1 MSAVAG
7 VVSRSYFDALAQ
19 AVSDAARPGERS
31 SLLLKSECSDFIR
44 FNRAAVRQ
52 ATHVEQAVATV
63 ALTQGQRRAEGRC
76 TLAGRLDADVAT
88 LRVELDALRALL
100 PDLPDDPWLLL
111 PEAPVHSER
120 HETGS
125 LPSPEHLVHCV
136 TEAAGGLD
144 FVGFHAG
151 GPVVRAFADSTGTR
165 HWHHVETFHFDWC
178 LYHAA
183 DKAVKTAYAGTQWS
197 DEAFARRVADGAARL
212 ALLARPPRVLKPGT
226 YRSWFAPAAM
236 AELLGVLGWSGFG
249 QKARRTGTSSLM
261 RLAHRD
267 AVLHPQMNLFEDPA
281 LGTAPAFT
289 AEGFGRPG
297 RVSLIERGLATDTL
311 TNARSARE
319 YGVAANGANAAE
331 TPEALSLQPGVLSD
345 TRAMAELGTGLWV
358 SNLWYL
364 NYSDRQACRLTGL
377 TRFACLWVENGEPV
391 EPIGVMRFDDSF
403 LRMFGEG
410 LVGLGDRAELIAES
424 STYLE
429 RQLGS
434 LSTPGALVEGWKL
447 TL

>member
-1 MSAVAG
+1 VSVVARG
-7 VVSRSYFDALAQ
+7 YFDALVG
-19 AVSDAARPGERS
+19 AVCGAARAGERS
-31 SLLLKSECSDFIR
+31 SLLFKAESSDFIR

-63 ALTQGQRRAEGRC
+63 ALTQGQRRAEGRI
-76 TLAGRLDADVAT
+76 TLAGRIDADVAA
-88 LRVELDALRALL
+88 LRSELDALRALL
-100 PDLPDDPWLLL
+100 PGLADDPWLLL

-120 HETGS
+120 HDSGT
-125 LPSPEHLVHCV
+125 LPDAGHLVRCV
-136 TEAAGGLD
+136 AEAAAGLD
-144 FVGFHAG
+144 FVGFHAA
-151 GPVVRAFADSTGTR
+151 GPVVRAFADSAGTR
-165 HWHHVETFHFDWC
+165 HWHQVETFHVDWC

-183 DKAVKTAYAGTQWS
+183 DKAVKTAYAGSHWS
-197 DEAFARRVADGAARL
+197 DDEFARRVGNGAAQL
-212 ALLARPPRVLKPGT
+212 ALLAKPPRMLQPGA

-236 AELLGVLGWSGFG
+236 AELLGALGWGGFG
-249 QKARRTGTSSLM
+249 LKARRTGTSSLM

-267 AVLHPQMNLFEDPA
+267 AVLHPDVNLFEHPA
-281 LGTAPAFT
+281 LGSAPAFT

-311 TNARSARE
+311 ANARSARE
-319 YGVAANGANAAE
+319 YGVAANGANPSE
-331 TPEALSLQPGVLSD
+331 SPEALSLLPGRLPD
-345 TRAMAELGTGLWV
+345 AQALATLGTGLWV

-364 NYSDRQACRLTGL
+364 NYSDRPACRLTGL
-377 TRFACLWVENGEPV
+377 TRFACLWVEDGQPV
-391 EPIGVMRFDDSF
+391 EPVGVMRFDDSF

-424 STYLE
+424 GTYLE

>member
-1 MSAVAG
+1 MN
-7 VVSRSYFDALAQ
+7 VVSRDYFDALAE
-19 AVSDAARPGERS
+19 AVCAAARPGERS
-31 SLLLKSECSDFIR
+31 SLLLKSEASDFIR
-44 FNRAAVRQ
+44 FNQAAVRQ
-52 ATHVEQAVATV
+52 ATHVEQAVATI
-63 ALTQGQRRAEGRC
+63 ALTLGQRRAEGRI
-76 TLAGRLDADVAT
+76 TLGGQLDADVAAV
-88 LRVELDALRALL
+88 RGELQSLRALL
-100 PDLPDDPWLLL
+100 PDLADDPWLLL
-111 PEAPVHSER
+111 PEAPACSER

-125 LPSPEHLVHCV
+125 LPSADRVVRCV
-136 TEAAGGLD
+136 AEAAAGLD

-178 LYHAA
+178 LYHAG

-197 DEAFARRVADGAARL
+197 DEAFAQRVAGGAAGL
-212 ALLARPPRVLKPGT
+212 ALLARPPRVLAPGA

-236 AELLGVLGWSGFG
+236 AELLGALGWGGFG

-289 AEGFGRPG
+289 AEGFGRPA

-311 TNARSARE
+311 ANARSARE

-331 TPEALSLQPGVLSD
+331 TPESLSLLPGALSD
-345 TRAMAELGTGLWV
+345 ARAMTELGTGLWV

-377 TRFACLWVENGEPV
+377 TRFACLWVEDGVPV
-391 EPIGVMRFDDSF
+391 APIGVMRFDDSF

-410 LVGLGDRAELIAES
+410 LLGLGDRAELIPES
-424 STYLE
+424 GTYLE

-434 LSTPGALVEGWKL
+434 MSTPGALVEGWKL

>member
-1 MSAVAG
+1 MN
-7 VVSRSYFDALAQ
+7 VVSRDYFEALAE
-19 AVSDAARPGERS
+19 AVCGAARPGERS
-31 SLLLKSECSDFIR
+31 SLLLKAESSDFIR
-44 FNRAAVRQ
+44 FNRGAVRQ
-52 ATHVEQAVATV
+52 ATHVEQAVASV
-63 ALTQGQRRAEGRC
+63 ALTQGQRRAESRL
-76 TLAGRLDADVAT
+76 TLSGQPDADAAALRDELAT
-88 LRVELDALRALL
+88 LRALL

-111 PEAPVHSER
+111 PDVPAHSER

-125 LPSPEHLVHCV
+125 LPTAEHLVRRV
-136 TEAAGGLD
+136 AEAAAGLD

-183 DKAVKTAYAGTQWS
+183 DKAVKTAYAGTHWN
-197 DEAFARRVADGAARL
+197 DEQFAQRVGAGAVQL
-212 ALLARPPRVLKPGT
+212 ALLARPPRMLQPGA

-236 AELLGVLGWSGFG
+236 AELLGALGWGGFG

-311 TNARSARE
+311 THPRSARE

-331 TPEALSLQPGVLSD
+331 MPEALSLRPGTLPD
-345 TRAMAELGTGLWV
+345 ARALAELGTGLWV

-377 TRFACLWVENGEPV
+377 TRFACLWGEDAVPV
-391 EPIGVMRFDDSF
+391 APIGVMRFDDSF

-410 LVGLGDRAELIAES
+410 LVGLGDRAELIPES
-424 STYLE
+424 GTYLE

-434 LSTPGALVEGWKL
+434 LSSPGALVEGWKVSL
-447 TL
+447 

>member
-1 MSAVAG
+1 MS
-7 VVSRSYFDALAQ
+7 VVSRDYFDALAET
-19 AVSDAARPGERS
+19 VCNDARSGERS
-31 SLLLKSECSDFIR
+31 SLLFKAESSDFIR

-63 ALTQGQRRAEGRC
+63 ALTQGQRRAEGRV
-76 TLAGRLDADVAT
+76 TLAGRLDTDVAA
-88 LRVELDALRALL
+88 LRSELDALRTML
-100 PDLPDDPWLLL
+100 PDLADDPWLLL
-111 PEAPVHSER
+111 PETPARSER
-120 HETGS
+120 HETGT
-125 LPSPEHLVHCV
+125 LPDAGHLVRCV
-136 TEAAGGLD
+136 AEAAAGLD
-144 FVGFHAG
+144 FVGFHAA

-183 DKAVKTAYAGTQWS
+183 DKAVKTAYAGAHWS
-197 DEAFARRVADGAARL
+197 DEAFARRVGHGAAQL
-212 ALLARPPRVLKPGT
+212 ALLAKPARALKPGA
-226 YRSWFAPAAM
+226 YRAWFAPAAM
-236 AELLGVLGWSGFG
+236 AELLGALGWGGFG
-249 QKARRTGTSSLM
+249 LKARRTGTSSLM

-267 AVLHPQMNLFEDPA
+267 AVLHPDVNLFEHPA
-281 LGTAPAFT
+281 LGSTPAFT
-289 AEGFGRPG
+289 AEGFGRPE
-297 RVSLIERGLATDTL
+297 RISLIERGLATDTL
-311 TNARSARE
+311 ANARSARE
-319 YGVAANGANAAE
+319 YGVAANGANPSE
-331 TPEALSLQPGVLSD
+331 SPEALSLLPGRLPQAQ
-345 TRAMAELGTGLWV
+345 AMAALGTGLWV

-377 TRFACLWVENGEPV
+377 TRFACLWVEDGQPV

-410 LVGLGDRAELIAES
+410 LVGLGDHAELIAES
-424 STYLE
+424 GTYLE

>member
-1 MSAVAG
+1 MNVVA
-7 VVSRSYFDALAQ
+7 RSYFDALAE
-19 AVSDAARPGERS
+19 AVCDAARPGERS
-31 SLLLKSECSDFIR
+31 SLLLKAESSDFIR

-63 ALTQGQRRAEGRC
+63 ALTLGQRRAEGRL
-76 TLAGRLDADVAT
+76 TLAGRLDADVAA
-88 LRVELDALRALL
+88 LRGELEALRALL
-100 PDLPDDPWLLL
+100 PELSDDPWLLL
-111 PEAPVHSER
+111 PETPARSER

-125 LPSPEHLVHCV
+125 LPAPDHVVRCV
-136 TEAAGGLD
+136 TEAAAGLD

-183 DKAVKTAYAGTQWS
+183 DKAVKTAYAGTHWLDDQ
-197 DEAFARRVADGAARL
+197 FAQRVAAGAAQL
-212 ALLARPPRVLKPGT
+212 ALLARPPRVLKPGA

-236 AELLGVLGWSGFG
+236 AELLGALGWGGFS

-267 AVLHPQMNLFEDPA
+267 AVLHSQMNLFEDPA

-289 AEGFGRPG
+289 AEGFGRPA
-297 RVSLIERGLATDTL
+297 RVGLIERGLASDTL

-319 YGVAANGANAAE
+319 YGVAANGANASE
-331 TPEALSLQPGVLSD
+331 TPEALSLLPGRLSD
-345 TRAMAELGTGLWV
+345 ARAMAELGTGLWV

-377 TRFACLWVENGEPV
+377 TRFACLWVEDGVPV
-391 EPIGVMRFDDSF
+391 APIGVMRFDDSF

-424 STYLE
+424 GTYLE

-434 LSTPGALVEGWKL
+434 LSTPAALVEGWKL

>member
-1 MSAVAG
+1 VN
-7 VVSRSYFDALAQ
+7 VVSRDYFEALAE
-19 AVSDAARPGERS
+19 AVCGAARPGERS
-31 SLLLKSECSDFIR
+31 SLLLKAESSDFIR

-52 ATHVEQAVATV
+52 ATHVEQAVASV
-63 ALTQGQRRAEGRC
+63 ALTQGQRRAECRL
-76 TLAGRLDADVAT
+76 TLSGQPDADAAALRGELAT
-88 LRVELDALRALL
+88 LRALL

-111 PEAPVHSER
+111 PDVPAHSER

-125 LPSPEHLVHCV
+125 LPTAEHLVRCV
-136 TEAAGGLD
+136 AEAAAGLD

-151 GPVVRAFADSTGTR
+151 GPVVRAFADSSGTR

-183 DKAVKTAYAGTQWS
+183 DKAVKTAYAGTHWR
-197 DEAFARRVADGAARL
+197 DEQFAQRVGAGAVQL
-212 ALLARPPRVLKPGT
+212 ALLARPPRVLQPGA

-236 AELLGVLGWSGFG
+236 AELLGALGWGGFG

-311 TNARSARE
+311 THPRSARE

-331 TPEALSLQPGVLSD
+331 MPEALSLRPGTLPD
-345 TRAMAELGTGLWV
+345 ARALAELGTGLWV

-377 TRFACLWVENGEPV
+377 TRFACLWVEDGVPV
-391 EPIGVMRFDDSF
+391 APIGVMRFDDSF

-410 LVGLGDRAELIAES
+410 LVGLGDRAELIPES
-424 STYLE
+424 GTYLE

-434 LSTPGALVEGWKL
+434 LSSPGALVEGWKL